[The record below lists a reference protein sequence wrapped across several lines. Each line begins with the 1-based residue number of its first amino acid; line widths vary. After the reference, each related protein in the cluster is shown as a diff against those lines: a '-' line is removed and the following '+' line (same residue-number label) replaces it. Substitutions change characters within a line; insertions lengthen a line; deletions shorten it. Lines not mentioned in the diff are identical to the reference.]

1 MSTPEQLTLIRHV
14 IHHRE
19 LRYADKERELTDALI
34 AVLRDAERFA
44 ALEAQNARLREALEG
59 LQSDA
64 QCTLDLYNKNGP
76 TWTSRD
82 SGEEYYSASY
92 VIDSTEERI
101 ATIKA
106 ALTDTKGTP

>member
-44 ALEAQNARLREALEG
+44 ALERAFSRHNDEGMITVMRWKGQRIWHYTKEPDIDGLTIAELADRLREG
-59 LQSDA
+59 GQ
-64 QCTLDLYNKNGP
+64 K
-76 TWTSRD
+76 
-82 SGEEYYSASY
+82 
-92 VIDSTEERI
+92 
-101 ATIKA
+101 
-106 ALTDTKGTP
+106 